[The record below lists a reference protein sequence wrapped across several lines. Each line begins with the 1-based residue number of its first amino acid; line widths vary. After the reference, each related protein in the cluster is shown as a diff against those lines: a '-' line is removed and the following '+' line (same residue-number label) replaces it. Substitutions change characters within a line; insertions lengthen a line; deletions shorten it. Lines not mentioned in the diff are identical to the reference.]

1 MTEHEQA
8 GQIRAVSSPELRLVP
23 GDARP
28 QPRFEDLFSEHYGF
42 VCRTLQ
48 AMGVD
53 PASVEDLAQDVFIVL
68 HRRLHDYDPARDMR
82 SWLWGIARRT
92 LSTHQRT
99 QRRAQRKIHAL
110 PEPDAAASPDD
121 ALDRHRSAQRVRKA
135 LDSLGE
141 AHREV
146 FVLTELEGM
155 AAPEIVEA
163 TGIKLNT
170 VYSRLRHARSRFA
183 KAMERERVR
192 ERGAVQ
198 RKRELDAER

>member
-1 MTEHEQA
+1 MTDRDSA
-8 GQIRAVSSPELRLVP
+8 GQIEAVPGPQLQLVP
-23 GDARP
+23 GGAHP
-28 QPRFEDLFSEHYGF
+28 PPRFDDLFVEHYGF

-53 PASVEDLAQDVFIVL
+53 AASVEDLAQDVFIVL
-68 HRRLHDYDPARDMR
+68 HRRLHDYDRARDVR

-99 QRRAQRKIHAL
+99 QRRAQRKLHAI
-110 PEPDAAASPDD
+110 PEPEAATTPDEVLEQRRK
-121 ALDRHRSAQRVRKA
+121 AERVRSA

-155 AAPEIVEA
+155 AAPEIAQA
-163 TGIKLNT
+163 TGLKLNT

-183 KAMERERVR
+183 KAMERQRARDRGR
-192 ERGAVQ
+192 ER
-198 RKRELDAER
+198 RKGGRDAER